1 LPSFSTAAV
10 SSGRETERADD
21 ERDGA
26 AVAQA
31 MEEEFDA
38 LVERQPESRMAM
50 VWTAFGKDL
59 RRSAAL
65 RDDIATL
72 GMQVRDPSI
81 VIPLSHT
88 HTTWES
94 TWAELGGR
102 HEWDDSGVR
111 MVECTKSST
120 WARSEN
126 HEAAALALVRLER
139 APPSECIGDP
149 HGGESARE
157 RGW

>member
-1 LPSFSTAAV
+1 
-10 SSGRETERADD
+10 
-21 ERDGA
+21 
-26 AVAQA
+26 

-88 HTTWES
+88 HTHNLREH
-94 TWAELGGR
+94 LGGA
-102 HEWDDSGVR
+102 G
-111 MVECTKSST
+111 
-120 WARSEN
+120 WA
-126 HEAAALALVRLER
+126 
-139 APPSECIGDP
+139 
-149 HGGESARE
+149 ARVG
-157 RGW
+157 RFGC